1 LARIESYEYTQLFS
15 KPSIAMLN
23 IMKFKHSALLAT
35 YSPSVIAKNPSKKE
49 LFFSDLKKIKEY
61 L

>member
-1 LARIESYEYTQLFS
+1 
-15 KPSIAMLN
+15 
-23 IMKFKHSALLAT
+23 MKFKHSALLAT
-35 YSPSVIAKNPSKKE
+35 YSPTVVAKNPSKKE